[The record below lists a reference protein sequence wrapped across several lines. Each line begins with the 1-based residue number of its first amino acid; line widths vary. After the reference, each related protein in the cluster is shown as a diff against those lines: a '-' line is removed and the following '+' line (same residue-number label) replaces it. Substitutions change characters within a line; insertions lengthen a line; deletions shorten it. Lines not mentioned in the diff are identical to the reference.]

1 MSQRMKRKSTG
12 LIRKSCIRSSMLTKI
27 FLRRKERHGE
37 GDFETEMLKKGFR
50 VVYYGEGWGSVSL

>member
-12 LIRKSCIRSSMLTKI
+12 LIRKSCTRSSMLTKI

-50 VVYYGEGWGSVSL
+50 VVYYGEE